1 VNAFD
6 ARRVALEGSNLI
18 EAAAGTGKTYSIEGL
33 FVRLIL
39 EQHVPVEQILTV
51 TFTQAATAELRQ
63 RIYQRLLRRP
73 VATPA
78 PNGGPANRHR
88 AGGRAVRRALMDFDQ
103 AAIYTIHGFCQRI
116 LHEYAFETGSLRRT
130 GAGQSRILREIAQDF
145 WRLHVCP
152 APVEFI
158 AYAWEDL
165 KGPSRFMELLAKIK
179 SPDVRITRP

>member
-1 VNAFD
+1 MNAFD
-6 ARRVALEGSNLI
+6 ARSVALAGSNLI

-33 FVRLIL
+33 FVRLIV

-63 RIYQRLLRRP
+63 RIYQRLLSAGRLL
-73 VATPA
+73 TS
-78 PNGGPANRHR
+78 G
-88 AGGRAVRRALMDFDQ
+88 AGGCGPGEPQPEQAAVRVRRALMDFDQ

-116 LHEYAFETGSLRRT
+116 LHEYAFETGSPFDAELMPD
-130 GAGQSRILREIAQDF
+130 QSRILREVAQDF

-158 AYAWEDL
+158 AYTWEED
-165 KGPSRFMELLAKIK
+165 RK
-179 SPDVRITRP
+179 SVV